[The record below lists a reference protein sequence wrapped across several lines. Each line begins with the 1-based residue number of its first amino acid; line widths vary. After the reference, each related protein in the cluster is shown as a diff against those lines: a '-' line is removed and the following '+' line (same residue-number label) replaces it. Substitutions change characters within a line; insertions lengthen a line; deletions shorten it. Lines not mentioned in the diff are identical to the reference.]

1 MKLFL
6 NPFART
12 SYLAVF
18 VLLLIAMPF
27 GRYYTGDGELWTI
40 CGGIALLALFAFGAS
55 KWAALN
61 QLGTSFSHWVKSALT
76 VALAVT
82 GILAAATSASS
93 IANQYRNPHYR
104 AYDIFL
110 VTNNQPDEIL
120 EVPRAGQDAST
131 MLATLAVTFA
141 FLFLAAI
148 VGIAVGV
155 SEDAA
160 NRWVPLIVGI
170 AVAGLLLGF
179 AYAQAYWGY
188 AETEGM
194 ATPSSSVVWIMLG
207 SGALVIACTA
217 IAAIARTPRFVK

>member
-1 MKLFL
+1 MKPFL
-6 NPFART
+6 NPFAPALT
-12 SYLAVF
+12 LAAF
-18 VLLLIAMPF
+18 VALLIAMPF
-27 GRYYTGDGELWTI
+27 GRFYSGDGELWTI
-40 CGGIALLALFAFGAS
+40 FGGVALLAMFAYGAS
-55 KWAALN
+55 KWPALN
-61 QLGTSFSHWVKSALT
+61 QLGTSFRQWLKSALI
-76 VALAVT
+76 VALSVT

-148 VGIAVGV
+148 VGIAIGV